1 MVQKF
6 SKNSTELIQKNE
18 NEGSIGLELRTMSH
32 YNPPSFYE
40 NYENAIEPVR
50 RIGSAGYVVSFN
62 FRYRGPEFFEST
74 YPEKWQ
80 RLYDERNY
88 YSLDPVLLWAI
99 TNRKGGDKRWSE
111 IPFPSPG
118 KLPFIQNVPE
128 RAAEYG
134 LKYGAII
141 ARNVNGRRSALSV
154 AREDREVTNQ
164 EISILSQLFDELTR
178 VVDGSCGLN
187 DKELSVL
194 KSLNDGHTDASAAD
208 LLGIPLPTLKSC
220 KTSARKKLGCKTYT
234 QAVGL
239 AVKRNYIS

>member
-1 MVQKF
+1 
-6 SKNSTELIQKNE
+6 
-18 NEGSIGLELRTMSH
+18 MSY
-32 YNPPSFYE
+32 YNPPTFYE

-50 RIGSAGYVVSFN
+50 RIGTAGYVVGFN

-74 YPEKWQ
+74 YPEEWQ

-88 YSLDPVLLWAI
+88 YGRDPVLLWAI
-99 TNRKGGDKRWSE
+99 TTRKGGEKRWSS
-111 IPFPSPG
+111 IPFPNPG
-118 KLPFIQNVPE
+118 KLPFIENVPE
-128 RAAEYG
+128 RAAEHG
-134 LKYGAII
+134 LKYGAIV

-164 EISILSQLFDELTR
+164 EISILAHLFDELTR
-178 VVDGSCGLN
+178 IVDGSCGLN

-194 KSLNDGHTDASAAD
+194 KALNDGHTDATAAD

-220 KTSARKKLGCKTYT
+220 KTSARKKLGCKTST

-239 AVKRNYIS
+239 AVRRNYIN